1 MTNLLDI
8 LKETELRVRFTD
20 VFRTVGSREVLT
32 ADVLQRTAY
41 CCACTGWAPMLA
53 LSECPRDT
61 DGISMVPAL
70 LGKTQKQH
78 EYLYWE
84 FHERG
89 FRQAIRMGDWQG
101 VRLAK
106 GAEIELY
113 DLAKDLGEE
122 NNIADGHPDV
132 VSKIERLMETAR
144 TESKEFP
151 LNR

>member
-1 MTNLLDI
+1 MSNQI
-8 LKETELRVRFTD
+8 WAFW
-20 VFRTVGSREVLT
+20 
-32 ADVLQRTAY
+32 DVLPT
-41 CCACTGWAPMLA
+41 LA
-53 LSECPRDT
+53 ELGGAAAPRDT